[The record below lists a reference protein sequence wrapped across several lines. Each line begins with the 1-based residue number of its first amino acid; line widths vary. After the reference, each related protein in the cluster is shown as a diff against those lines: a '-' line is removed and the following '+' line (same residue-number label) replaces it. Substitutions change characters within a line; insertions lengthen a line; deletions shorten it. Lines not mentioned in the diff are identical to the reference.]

1 MRGQGSTPG
10 SSGGAGFSLDSDAFD
25 AELDACLDLAL
36 FSGPARNTDTVPE
49 VPATGSMRTL
59 LDLASTEESWLQS
72 LPPSSRED
80 AEPALTLSAEA
91 ANVVIPEW
99 LRAEESPSVAHA
111 LHDASCGAMTS
122 WDAAPQAN
130 AWAAPGSP
138 AEAYS
143 PQPWMPY
150 APPEPEAPA
159 PVIADVST
167 RILGMNPLSF
177 VSAVAMGALAAGLL
191 VVAGLRLTAGDDQRA
206 STPQVAGAFA
216 QGTVGVQGAN
226 AAQGTTG
233 MQGFTAS
240 QGAAG
245 TQGSTGPQG
254 AAGTQGSTGPQ
265 GTAGMQGVTG
275 PQGLTGVQGSTG
287 PQGLTGA
294 QGLTGVQGSA
304 GATSPQVMLPGWQSQ
319 PGTTDFQQAIASAVG
334 GVSTSALTEA
344 QRAAQALTPN
354 TPVLTGPANVGLTT
368 GLRTLAPEAPRPT
381 VTATMAK
388 KAPVAPRATTLE
400 TTEDTGEVREMSFGS
415 EISAEELAQARQA
428 AAEAEAE
435 EAAQPGSE
443 FDEDFA
449 REMGFTEE
457 AEAERAQAE
466 KQAQEKT
473 VYVPPAPSAAEHER
487 LSPSDVTNVVVTNQ
501 PAIATCVQNFKAGT
515 ALENG
520 GRFQMRWSVDT
531 SGSVSGVA
539 METEAL
545 RGSPLAGCIEDQ
557 VRTWKFPVHRVAMDA
572 PVRFPFVF

>member
-1 MRGQGSTPG
+1 MRTQGGGTPG
-10 SSGGAGFSLDSDAFD
+10 SSGAGFSLDSDAFD

-49 VPATGSMRTL
+49 VAATGSMRTL
-59 LDLASTEESWLQS
+59 LDLASTEESWLES
-72 LPPSSRED
+72 LPPTSHED

-99 LRAEESPSVAHA
+99 LRAEESTSLANG

-130 AWAAPGSP
+130 VWAAPGSP
-138 AEAYS
+138 AEAYA

-150 APPEPEAPA
+150 APAPVEPEAPA
-159 PVIADVST
+159 PAIADVST
-167 RILGMNPLSF
+167 RILGMSPLSF
-177 VSAVAMGALAAGLL
+177 VSAVTMGALAAGLL
-191 VVAGLRLTAGDDQRA
+191 VVAGLRLTANDDQRA
-206 STPQVAGAFA
+206 QAAGSFA
-216 QGTVGVQGAN
+216 QGTAGTQGARI
-226 AAQGTTG
+226 AQGIAGMQGAQGIAG
-233 MQGFTAS
+233 MQGF
-240 QGAAG
+240 
-245 TQGSTGPQG
+245 
-254 AAGTQGSTGPQ
+254 TGPQ
-265 GTAGMQGVTG
+265 GTAGTTGMQGTTG
-275 PQGLTGVQGSTG
+275 IAGTTGTQGFTGVQGTAG
-287 PQGLTGA
+287 MQGLTVA
-294 QGLTGVQGSA
+294 QGLTGVQGQA
-304 GATSPQVMLPGWQSQ
+304 GAATPQVMLPGWQPQ
-319 PGTTDFQQAIASAVG
+319 PGALGYQQAIASAVG

-344 QRAAQALTPN
+344 QRAAQSLTPN

-368 GLRTLAPEAPRPT
+368 GLQTLAPEAPRPT
-381 VTATMAK
+381 VTAAVTKM
-388 KAPVAPRATTLE
+388 APVATRAATLE
-400 TTEDTGEVREMSFGS
+400 TTEDTGEVQEMTFGS
-415 EISAEELAQARQA
+415 AISAEELAQAQQA

-457 AEAERAQAE
+457 AEAERAEAE
-466 KQAQEKT
+466 KKAQEKT

-487 LSPSDVTNVVVTNQ
+487 LSPSDVKNVVVTNQ

-531 SGSVSGVA
+531 SGTVSGVA

-557 VRTWKFPVHRVAMDA
+557 VRTWKFPVHRVALDA